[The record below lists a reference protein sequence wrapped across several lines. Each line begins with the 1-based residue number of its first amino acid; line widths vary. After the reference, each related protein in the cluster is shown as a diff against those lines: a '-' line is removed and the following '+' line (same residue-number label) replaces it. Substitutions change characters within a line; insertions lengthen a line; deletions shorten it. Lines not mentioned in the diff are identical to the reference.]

1 MDDESNVPDAIR
13 KSHITTSRKGS
24 QGSQN
29 ESFKSRRLLDLQ
41 SMMRR
46 ETRKIVEDDIRG
58 SDIPT
63 EYIFGAAFLVI
74 FIAGAFIFK

>member
-1 MDDESNVPDAIR
+1 MDDESKVPDAIR
-13 KSHITTSRKGS
+13 NSHISIGKKGS

-41 SMMRR
+41 AMMRR
-46 ETRKIVEDDIRG
+46 ETKKIVEDDIRG

>member
-1 MDDESNVPDAIR
+1 
-13 KSHITTSRKGS
+13 
-24 QGSQN
+24 
-29 ESFKSRRLLDLQ
+29 
-41 SMMRR
+41 MMRR

>member
-1 MDDESNVPDAIR
+1 MQA
-13 KSHITTSRKGS
+13 
-24 QGSQN
+24 
-29 ESFKSRRLLDLQ
+29 
-41 SMMRR
+41 MMRR
-46 ETRKIVEDDIRG
+46 ETKKIVEDDIRG